1 MAKVNLKK
9 YERKIL
15 VRRLR
20 PTDFDA
26 VVKLQET
33 VFPGMAPWTR
43 EEFDDLIKHF
53 PAVQLGVESEGVLA
67 GISSGVVVPESLAL
81 APHTFKDIS
90 LMGRQPQAPDAD
102 YLYGVDIA
110 ILPEYQGQKLAR
122 RLYEARKDRVRH
134 LNLKGMIIGG
144 RIPGYHQHA
153 EEMSADEYVERVS
166 AREIKDPVI
175 YAQLANEFVIREV
188 VADYLPQ
195 DKESLGYA
203 VLMEWVN
210 PDYVDRGDTHMPK
223 YIVRLCVVQYQMR
236 QIKNFDQFARQV
248 EYFVDTASD
257 YRCDFVLFPEI
268 LTAQLLSLVREDRPE
283 LAARALNRYTDPYLD
298 FFTDLAIRYNVNI
311 IGGSHLTLEDDKL
324 YNIAYLF
331 RRDGTIGKQY
341 KVHVTPAE
349 GKWWGV
355 TAGDQVH
362 VFDTDC
368 GKISILVCYDI
379 EFPELA
385 RVVVEK
391 GANILFVPY
400 NTDMRSGHL
409 RVSRCALARC
419 IENHCYV
426 AISGATGNL
435 PNVDAADIHY
445 AQSGIYTPSDIPFD
459 RDGIAAECTPNVE
472 MVVIHDLNI
481 DLLAQHR
488 QFGTVRNWNDR
499 RTDLYR
505 VTFQDGDETLEI

>member
-9 YERKIL
+9 YERKTV

-20 PTDFDA
+20 PTDFEA

-53 PAVQLGVESEGVLA
+53 PAVQLGVEVEGVLA
-67 GISSGVVVPESLAL
+67 GISSGVVVPESLAF
-81 APHTFKDIS
+81 APHTFKDIT
-90 LMGRQPQAPDAD
+90 LMGRQEPAPDAD

-110 ILPEYQGQKLAR
+110 ILPEFQGQKLAR

-144 RIPGYHQHA
+144 RIPGFHKHA
-153 EEMSADEYVERVS
+153 GEMSAGEYVERVC
-166 AREIKDPVI
+166 AREIKDPVL
-175 YAQLANEFVIREV
+175 YAQLANEFVVRDV

-195 DKESLGYA
+195 DEESLGNA

-210 PDYVDRGDTHMPK
+210 PDYVDRGGTNLPK
-223 YIVRLCVVQYQMR
+223 SIVRLCVVQYQMR

-268 LTAQLLSLVREDRPE
+268 LTAQLLSLVKAERPE

-311 IGGSHLTLEDDKL
+311 IGGSHLTVEDDKL

-341 KVHVTPAE
+341 KIHVTPAE
-349 GKWWGV
+349 AKWWGV

-385 RVVVEK
+385 RVVIDK

-481 DLLAQHR
+481 DFLAQHR
-488 QFGTVRNWNDR
+488 QFGSVRNWNDR
-499 RTDLYR
+499 RTDLYH
-505 VTFQDGDETLEI
+505 VTFHDGDETLEI